1 MAFMPHGIIP
11 ALVTPFNADESLDE
25 QGLRDVVEHVIRGG
39 VHGVFA
45 AGTQGEFYALDD
57 HERQRVF
64 EIVVEQAAGRV
75 PVYAGTGAPSTA
87 QAIRHSKAAAHVG
100 ADVVT
105 VLTPYFIKPTQQEL
119 LAHYMDIARAVSLP
133 VMLYANPGY
142 SGVALESET
151 VRKLASVDN
160 IVGIKD
166 SSGDLGI
173 TINLVEHTPADFSV
187 IVGNDGLIFDTLAA
201 GGQGA
206 IAATANVVPRLVSCI
221 YDDMQRGAEE
231 SAQEKQA
238 LLAELRA
245 TFSLGTFPVVVK
257 EAMEILGICSGR
269 IRRPVAPLSADA
281 RRQLTGVID
290 RLAAYH

>member
-1 MAFMPHGIIP
+1 MAFMPQGIIP

-25 QGLRDVVEHVIRGG
+25 PGLRAVVDHVISGG

-45 AGTQGEFYALDD
+45 TGTQGEFYALDD
-57 HERQRVF
+57 SERQRVF
-64 EIVVEQAAGRV
+64 EIVVEQTAGRV

-87 QAIRHSKAAAHVG
+87 QAIRLGQAAERAGVD
-100 ADVVT
+100 AIT

-119 LAHYMDIARAVSLP
+119 LDHYKDIASAVSLP
-133 VMLYANPGY
+133 VMLYTNPGY
-142 SGVALESET
+142 TAINLDLET
-151 VRKLASVDN
+151 VQALAAIDN

-206 IAATANVVPRLVSCI
+206 IAATANVVPRLVSGI

-231 SAQEKQA
+231 AAQDKQA
-238 LLAELRA
+238 LLAELRG

-257 EAMEILGICSGR
+257 EAMKILGICSGR
-269 IRRPVAPLSADA
+269 CRRPVAPLSADA
-281 RRQLTGVID
+281 RSRLQQVID
-290 RLAAYH
+290 RLADYH